1 MAILGTQQDFAQ
13 RLAGLLPAGWYPAA
27 QVGDGTNPVLDATLL
42 AAGGALAQLWT
53 LLTYV
58 QTQTRLGTATEA
70 NLDVIA
76 RDFLGSEIVRK
87 ASESDDE
94 FRGRI
99 RQAIFAPRVTREALS
114 QNIEALTG
122 TKPTIVIPSS
132 ANDTGAWDTPHTAW
146 DVGLWGSEDMP
157 RDVFVTV
164 TLPPGGGVP
173 NVMGW
178 DVGAW
183 DTPETAWTD
192 DSMAVV
198 GISEQDVYDVINRT
212 RPVNVR
218 VWVRFGPQPNS
229 SIDIAGSFDNS
240 FSSDFA

>member
-1 MAILGTQQDFAQ
+1 MISGTQEDFAQ
-13 RLAGLLPAGWYPAA
+13 RLAALLPAGWYPNAI
-27 QVGDGTNPVLDATLL
+27 VGDGTNPVLDSTLSAT
-42 AAGGALAQLWT
+42 GQALSRLWT

-58 QTQTRLGTATEA
+58 QMQTRISSASEA

-76 RDFLGSEIVRK
+76 QDFLGSEIVRK
-87 ASESDDE
+87 VNETDDQ
-94 FRGRI
+94 FRTRI
-99 RQAIFAPRVTREALS
+99 QQAILAPRITREALS

-122 TKPTIVIPSS
+122 TKPTIVVPSS
-132 ANDTGAWDTPHTAW
+132 ANDTGAWDTAQTAW
-146 DVGLWGSEDMP
+146 DVGLWGSEDIP
-157 RDVFVTV
+157 RDVFITV

-173 NVMGW
+173 NAMGW

-183 DTPETAWTD
+183 DSPQTVWTD

-198 GISEQDVYDVINRT
+198 GITEQDVYDVINRT

-218 VWVRFGPQPNS
+218 VWVKFGPQPNS
-229 SIDIAGSFDNS
+229 SVDTQGSFDTS